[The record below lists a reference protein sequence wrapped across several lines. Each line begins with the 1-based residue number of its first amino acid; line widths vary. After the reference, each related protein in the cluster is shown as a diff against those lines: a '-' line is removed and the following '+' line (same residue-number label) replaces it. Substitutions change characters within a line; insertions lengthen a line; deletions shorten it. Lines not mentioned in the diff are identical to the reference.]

1 MKGVG
6 RREGKMGR
14 KREGKEDGKR
24 RREGG
29 GKEGIEEIREGR
41 GKSGRKREGR
51 KECSLTVFFYFYFS
65 QRT

>member
-1 MKGVG
+1 
-6 RREGKMGR
+6 MGR

-51 KECSLTVFFYFYFS
+51 KECALTVFFFYFYFS
-65 QRT
+65 